1 MTDIIVSLIS
11 GVCFTICVWAGM
23 VWFKLNEIKEVLNKI
38 ADVLEQNGKEKRN
51 DKRT

>member
-11 GVCFTICVWAGM
+11 GGVCFTICVWAGM

-38 ADVLEQNGKEKRN
+38 AEELEQAESE
-51 DKRT
+51 D